1 MKNRVIALALALCL
15 ALSLPVFAL
24 DADSFSGGR
33 LSGVCADGDALIVT
47 DTYNKVLW
55 RVDGGTV
62 SRFAGVIGVPGIS
75 GEPVGAY
82 LDGAAE
88 QAYFME
94 PWDVVP
100 FLNGFAVSDAGANA
114 LRYVSLG
121 RVQTLAGTGKAGKAD
136 GDAKTASFDR
146 PTGLATDSKG
156 ALYVADTGNGAI
168 RRVGTDGKVT
178 TVVSGLSAPTG
189 LCWYDGA
196 LYVAETGRSRILR
209 VVNGS
214 VEPFAGISTEAED
227 AGEYYGGYA
236 DAPAATAK
244 FDHPQ
249 YLTAGT
255 DGTLYIADTGNSAI
269 RAIRDGRVYTLLRGT
284 DTTLTTAS
292 PRGLIVR
299 GDTLLIADQLTG
311 TLQSVLLARKTYS
324 DVAPGI
330 WYASAVDFA
339 AQNGIA
345 DGTGN
350 GLFEP
355 DTPLNRAMFVTMLS
369 RVHLLTDGTAIINGD
384 ASFPD
389 VAANEWYAAPVRWA
403 ADSGITNGSD
413 DGFAPLRSISREEL
427 AAMLYRYAA
436 SQGMDVS
443 ASADALSAFPDAS
456 AVSPWAID
464 AMRWA
469 CTRGV
474 MRGDG
479 NGSLLPAAQATRAG
493 ALTMLLNFMNAYSL

>member
-1 MKNRVIALALALCL
+1 M
-15 ALSLPVFAL
+15 
-24 DADSFSGGR
+24 
-33 LSGVCADGDALIVT
+33 
-47 DTYNKVLW
+47 
-55 RVDGGTV
+55 
-62 SRFAGVIGVPGIS
+62 
-75 GEPVGAY
+75 
-82 LDGAAE
+82 
-88 QAYFME
+88 
-94 PWDVVP
+94 
-100 FLNGFAVSDAGANA
+100 
-114 LRYVSLG
+114 
-121 RVQTLAGTGKAGKAD
+121 
-136 GDAKTASFDR
+136 
-146 PTGLATDSKG
+146 
-156 ALYVADTGNGAI
+156 
-168 RRVGTDGKVT
+168 
-178 TVVSGLSAPTG
+178 
-189 LCWYDGA
+189 
-196 LYVAETGRSRILR
+196 
-209 VVNGS
+209 
-214 VEPFAGISTEAED
+214 
-227 AGEYYGGYA
+227 
-236 DAPAATAK
+236 
-244 FDHPQ
+244 
-249 YLTAGT
+249 
-255 DGTLYIADTGNSAI
+255 
-269 RAIRDGRVYTLLRGT
+269 YTLLRGT

-403 ADSGITNGSD
+403 ADSGIANGSD

-479 NGSLLPAAQATRAG
+479 NGSLLPAAQATRAE